1 EAANAHGLAWG
12 TVNAAIL
19 GHTMVLPEVDKVPVR
34 ALGIDEHRFATA
46 KWFKHPDTAVWCRV
60 EPWMSTFVVADTGHV
75 LGVVDGRSS
84 RNVTA
89 WLAER

>member
-1 EAANAHGLAWG
+1 MVAAVLDSGRATAEAANAHGLAWG

-60 EPWMSTFVVADTGHV
+60 RP
-75 LGVVDGRSS
+75 
-84 RNVTA
+84 
-89 WLAER
+89 